1 MAIDAKLSSNVRA
14 ALVGAGAI
22 REVKMF
28 GGLGFMLNGNMVT
41 VASSRGLLLRV
52 GQAARAKALARRGAR
67 PMVMKNRP
75 MDDYIYVDPE
85 VLNGTTTKSWV
96 KRAVEFVGTLP
107 PKPAG
112 EKRAKAKQ
120 RVNRRGR
127 RGKR

>member
-52 GQAARAKALARRGAR
+52 GRAACAKALARRGAR
-67 PMVMKNRP
+67 RMVMKNRP

-85 VLNGTTTKSWV
+85 VLNGRTTKSWV

-112 EKRAKAKQ
+112 KKRAKTKQ
-120 RVNRRGR
+120 RINKRGR

>member
-14 ALVGAGAI
+14 ALLGAGAI

-52 GQAARAKALARRGAR
+52 GRAARAKALTRRGAR
-67 PMVMKNRP
+67 PMVMKNRR

-85 VLNGTTTKSWV
+85 VLDGRTTKSWV
-96 KRAVEFVGTLP
+96 KTAVEVVETLP
-107 PKPAG
+107 PHSAG
-112 EKRAKAKQ
+112 GKGAKTKRRINKRGQ
-120 RVNRRGR
+120 RS
-127 RGKR
+127 KE